1 MKFQKFILIIF
12 LLIGLNSCADKKE
25 KKISLIQADNLE
37 MQMIDAYK
45 QGVKEF
51 NNGDVFFAAKKF
63 NEVELIY
70 PQSIWA
76 PRSVLMAAYAYYSQ
90 LYYNDAI
97 IELERFLEL

>member
-1 MKFQKFILIIF
+1 MKFQRFILIII

-25 KKISLIQADNLE
+25 EKISLIQADNLE

-97 IELERFLEL
+97 IELERFLDK